1 MFVLLVFPPQRVA
14 NDAVDAFL
22 KYVLQMVR
30 FLFTVT
36 EDKDL

>member
-22 KYVLQMVR
+22 KYVLQWYVSCSP
-30 FLFTVT
+30 
-36 EDKDL
+36 